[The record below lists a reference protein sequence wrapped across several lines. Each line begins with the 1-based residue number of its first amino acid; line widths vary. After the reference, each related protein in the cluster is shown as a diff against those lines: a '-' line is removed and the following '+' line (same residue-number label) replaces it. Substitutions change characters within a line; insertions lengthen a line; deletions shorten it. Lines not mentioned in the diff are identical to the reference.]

1 MMAQPVIYSIP
12 HHDDL
17 PPHRVVERRRDDGS
31 TVRFYIA
38 DNERIVWL
46 ETVALTGDTLESL
59 IKRIVCHV
67 SQVYQ
72 AARFAWSYQVLRAAS
87 AARMDL
93 ATGRII
99 LAASGEMTANPVRS
113 ERL

>member
-46 ETVALTGDTLESL
+46 ETVALTGDTLELDSN
-59 IKRIVCHV
+59 HV
-67 SQVYQ
+67 DI
-72 AARFAWSYQVLRAAS
+72 S
-87 AARMDL
+87 AFREL
-93 ATGRII
+93 
-99 LAASGEMTANPVRS
+99 LNSS
-113 ERL
+113 S